1 MHQGMRCLDASVWV
15 RAAMP
20 CQVMT
25 PEESDTLSRLL
36 HQVCKWYQDVMG
48 FKRFWS
54 VDDTQV
60 PLPVRMCSLIKM
72 SHKMVERA
80 EGLAVPFQ
88 KPRCSV

>member
-1 MHQGMRCLDASVWV
+1 MPCLNASLWV
-15 RAAMP
+15 RAAMACP
-20 CQVMT
+20 DMT
-25 PEESDTLSRLL
+25 LEESETLSRLL

-60 PLPVRMCSLIKM
+60 PLPVRMSSFIMM

-80 EGLAVPFQ
+80 GCLAVAFG
-88 KPRCSV
+88 KARWIV

>member
-1 MHQGMRCLDASVWV
+1 MPCLNASLWV
-15 RAAMP
+15 RAAMACP
-20 CQVMT
+20 DMT
-25 PEESDTLSRLL
+25 LEESETLSRLL